1 MPPRSIVGKLLQ
13 KVRAKDKAPANTP
26 ATPPDYVA
34 PTDKVRSATL
44 LTRLRDLS
52 VEATT
57 QKLTLGGQLEARR
70 AAIVQAIKADEHDS
84 ASTLLATLESDL
96 DQERATLAKAKADFA
111 AAAGDLLKVKGAVA
125 VAKALPIPNQA
136 LRQLRQDLLAKEKA
150 VNDLL
155 LPATLDHA
163 GALRRLPA
171 LVAAVKALTDAKAAW
186 DQSKA
191 DWDQKARDVQD
202 AKAVLAKT
210 IALGS
215 PQAAAL
221 NARVKALDKAVAD
234 GDLQI
239 ALHALPALRK
249 DIQAAHQAA
258 TNRKACEDGYAK
270 IAGLHK
276 EASRVPLL
284 TDELKKLSAKQ
295 QAAWT
300 AFRQDYGAGRY
311 AEALLKLPLVQ
322 STSQDVIKGVMG
334 AASLARPEIS
344 QGQQAKAERQLAQYD
359 EKDRKALQALL
370 DTAPTPR
377 HKQNLQ
383 KAIACGHS
391 PSDVAAFNARIAG
404 KDEQWLQDNLR
415 LTSTSEGTGVQ
426 QQWVM
431 SCQATTV
438 QAARAEI
445 DPIYALSLRDAS
457 PQLHE
462 LIPQENTRLAVEQK
476 QMLESA
482 VHEDLNASHQQR
494 VAQRLASESPAH
506 AAALQALID
515 KAASNWEKNQVME
528 VIARPQNYTADQI
541 EDYYN
546 KHVQGKNTGGK
557 AVHKTDQNSAN
568 NPGEGRFAVDLLNR
582 EQASTGV
589 KYTNKSADST
599 NRDAAV
605 DDVAASLE
613 QGKAVPLIV
622 GAQDGDT
629 SHYVLAVSVHPG
641 PPKTFFIHDPASGTT
656 VARTEAQMKNNQLDL
671 PSGWTRMNQYEKPT
685 DA

>member
-13 KVRAKDKAPANTP
+13 KKRTQDNASANTP
-26 ATPPDYVA
+26 AQTPSYVA
-34 PTDKVRSATL
+34 PTDPVRSATL

-52 VEATT
+52 VDATA
-57 QKLTLGGQLEARR
+57 QLLTLGGRLEARR
-70 AAIVQAIKADEHDS
+70 AAIVQAVKADDHDK
-84 ASTLLATLESDL
+84 AGTLLDALEADL
-96 DQERATLAKAKADFA
+96 DKEKALARAKAAFDA
-111 AAAGDLLKVKGAVA
+111 AVGDLLKPRGAVA
-125 VAKALPIPNQA
+125 TAKALATPSQA
-136 LRQLRQDLLAKEKA
+136 LRALRQDLIAKEKA

-163 GALRRLPA
+163 EATRRLPA
-171 LVAAVKALTDAKAAW
+171 LAVAAKALVDAKAAW
-186 DQSKA
+186 DKLKA
-191 DWDQKARDVQD
+191 DWDGKARDLQD
-202 AKAVLAKT
+202 AKATLAKT

-215 PQAAAL
+215 PQANAL
-221 NARVKALDKAVAD
+221 NGRMRVLDKAVAD
-234 GDLQI
+234 GDLKKAI
-239 ALHALPALRK
+239 DALPALRT
-249 DIQAAHQAA
+249 DIQAAHQSA
-258 TNRKACEDGYAK
+258 TDRKACEDGYAK
-270 IAGLHK
+270 VAALHK
-276 EASRVPLL
+276 EASRTPQL
-284 TDELKKLSAKQ
+284 TDELKQLAAKQ

-300 AFRQDYGAGRY
+300 AFRQAYGAGRY
-311 AEALLKLPLVQ
+311 AEALRQLPLVQ

-334 AASLARPEIS
+334 AASQARPEIS
-344 QGQQAKAERQLAQYD
+344 QGQQDKADRQLAQYG

-370 DTAPTPR
+370 DTAPTPK

-391 PSDVAAFNARIAG
+391 PSEVAAFNARIAG

-415 LTSTSEGTGVQ
+415 LAATSEGTGVQ

-462 LIPQENTRLAVEQK
+462 LIPQENTRLATEQK

-482 VHEDLNASHQQR
+482 VVEDLNAGYQQG
-494 VAQRLASESPAH
+494 VAQRLATESPAD

-515 KAASNWEKNQVME
+515 NAASNWEKNQVME
-528 VIARPQNYTADQI
+528 VIARPQKYTAAQI
-541 EDYYN
+541 DAYYKAN
-546 KHVQGKNTGGK
+546 VQGKNTGGK
-557 AVHKTDQNSAN
+557 AVHKTDQSSAT

-589 KYTNKSADST
+589 KYVNKSANT
-599 NRDAAV
+599 ANRDAAV
-605 DDVAASLE
+605 DDVATSLE

-622 GAQDGDT
+622 GQQDGET
-629 SHYVLAVSVHPG
+629 AHYVLAVSVHPG

-671 PSGWTRMNQYEKPT
+671 PSGWNRLNQYEKPS